1 LVLIGLG
8 RLTTRTV
15 TLTSALQI
23 AIVLEGG
30 LVDTVDIWIKNQG
43 ISGLTPLLLETA
55 QIPEYTNPS
64 KSLSLLK
71 ANPVVLNTDILIRI
85 LEEEL

>member
-1 LVLIGLG
+1 MRLVGE
-8 RLTTRTV
+8 TTRARMRA
-15 TLTSALQI
+15 SAFQVPI
-23 AIVLEGG
+23 ALERD

-55 QIPEYTNPS
+55 QIPEYTIPS